1 MIAAINLSAHAS
13 RVSMAAMRTEL
24 LPALL
29 ETARRIEAD
38 LQVAGGQLTAGRQ
51 PRGS

>member
-13 RVSMAAMRTEL
+13 RVSMAAMRAEL

-38 LQVAGGQLTAGRQ
+38 LRSQGA
-51 PRGS
+51 S